1 MVLSLHTGVRAQTAT
16 AAAVT
21 PQTHEAA
28 VAANPVEMIMGPLPL
43 RASERLQEVL
53 SEAEKRQAP
62 LYLEGD
68 FIRARPD
75 LDLQIEGRARL
86 RRPGLAVQAPQLD
99 YDQVQDRLQAPG
111 GVRIQREQLR
121 LEGRALDLRLERFQG
136 RLAQPRFEFLQN
148 DGHGEAQ
155 ALDFVDATRATVHQA
170 RYTTCS
176 RTPGPG
182 WLPEWLLQATRMDI
196 DQDESSLY
204 AQGVQ
209 LRFMDV
215 PVLGLPAVSFGLTGE
230 RRSGLLAPLVGVDTV
245 NGIDLQQPYYWNIAP
260 QRDATFTPR
269 LMSKRGASVETE
281 FRYLEP
287 DYAGQL
293 RLNLMPQDSLRE
305 DRRWGL
311 NLQHGGS
318 IDTGVSALGRI
329 GLGLNVSRVS
339 DDQYWKDFPRSGTG
353 GNLALTQRLLPSA
366 GSLSWSRGDLSL
378 LAQVQR
384 WQTLQDAVSGSFITP
399 PYDRVPQVQ
408 LRYSRWQADGVDL
421 SLFADTTRFEADYSR
436 LPATA
441 GAPRNGERSLVQ
453 TQISRPWIRPWGF
466 VTPALKLHATRYQLD
481 AQPGGTPS
489 DRNRVLPTLSLDSG
503 LTFERESQWFGRQ
516 VLQTLEPRAF
526 YVRTPYRDQSA
537 LPVYDS
543 GATDFNLST
552 IFSDNPYVGHDRIVD
567 NDALTLGL
575 TSRLYD
581 AASGAEMLRMGLA
594 QRIRFS
600 PQQVVLPGQ
609 SPAGSGLSDLLLGAA
624 VRWDER
630 WSFDSTV
637 QLDTQI
643 DRVVRS
649 TVQARY
655 SPGPYRVLNAAY
667 RINRG
672 QSEQVDIGWQ
682 WPLRELLGGL
692 RSAGST
698 RGAGGC
704 GAGGAA
710 PQPGQGLGAGR
721 WYSVGRL
728 NLSVPERRLVD
739 TLAGFEYDGG
749 CWIGRVVFER
759 LNSTPA
765 TASTRLF
772 LQLEFVGLA
781 RIGSNPLRT
790 LRDNIP
796 RYQFLRD
803 DTAPTSR
810 FLHYE

>member
-1 MVLSLHTGVRAQTAT
+1 MQT
-16 AAAVT
+16 
-21 PQTHEAA
+21 P
-28 VAANPVEMIMGPLPL
+28 PLPALQL
-43 RASERLQEVL
+43 RASPRLQEAL
-53 SEAEKRQAP
+53 TEAEKHQAP

-75 LDLQIEGRARL
+75 LDLQIQGDARL
-86 RRPGLAVQAPQLD
+86 RRPGLAVQAPRLD
-99 YDQVQDRLQAPG
+99 YDQVQDRLQAPE
-111 GVRIQREQLR
+111 GVRLQREHLR
-121 LEGRALDLRLERFQG
+121 LQGEALDLRLDRFEG
-136 RLAQPRFEFLQN
+136 RLAQPRFELLQSG
-148 DGHGEAQ
+148 GHGEA
-155 ALDFVDATRATVHQA
+155 LSLEFIDASRATVQQA

-182 WLPEWLLQATRMDI
+182 WLPEWLLQAARMDI
-196 DQDESSLY
+196 DQEESSIR
-204 AQGVQ
+204 AEGVQ

-215 PVLGLPAVSFGLTGE
+215 PVLGLPAISFGLTGE

-269 LMSKRGASVETE
+269 WMSKRGVSVETE

-287 DYAGQL
+287 SYGGQI

-305 DRRWGL
+305 QGRWGL
-311 NLQHGGS
+311 NLQHNGS
-318 IDTGVSALGRI
+318 IDTGLARVGRI
-329 GLGLNVSRVS
+329 GLGLNLSRVS

-353 GNLALTQRLLPSA
+353 GNLALTQRLLPST
-366 GSLSWSRGDLSL
+366 GRLSWSQGDLSL
-378 LAQVQR
+378 SAQVQR
-384 WQTLQDAVSGSFITP
+384 WQTLQDVQANSYITP

-408 LRYSRWQADGVDL
+408 LRYNRWRAEGLDL
-421 SLFADTTRFEADYSR
+421 TVLADTTRFEADYSR
-436 LPATA
+436 LPVSA
-441 GAPRNGERSLVQ
+441 GQPRNGERSLLQ
-453 TQISRPWIRPWGF
+453 AQISRSWIRPWGF

-481 AQPGGTPS
+481 APLATGEQ

-503 LTFERESQWFGRQ
+503 LTFERETQWFGRP

-581 AASGAEMLRMGLA
+581 AGSGAEMLRMGLA

-609 SPAGSGLSDLLLGAA
+609 NAAGSGLSDLLLGAA

-637 QLDTQI
+637 QLDTQM

-682 WPLRELLGGL
+682 WPLRELFGGL
-692 RSAGST
+692 RGAGS
-698 RGAGGC
+698 AASGC
-704 GAGGAA
+704 RASSAV
-710 PQPGQGLGAGR
+710 PVLGQGLGAGR

-728 NLSVPERRLVD
+728 NLSVPESHLVD
-739 TLAGFEYDGG
+739 TLMGFEYDGG

-781 RIGSNPLRT
+781 RIGANPLRT

-796 RYQFLRD
+796 RSQYLRD
-803 DTAPTSR
+803 DAPSTSR
-810 FLHYE
+810 FQHYE